1 MGTCK
6 IKSAQWREKR
16 DGPSE
21 GVGGHTGTGQ
31 AENKMGGFHIFGH
44 TTERS
49 FFFSHKTR
57 VAKCHDSADRERE
70 RQRVKKTLLKDGQ
83 D

>member
-1 MGTCK
+1 M
-6 IKSAQWREKR
+6 KSAQWREKR

-49 FFFSHKTR
+49 FFFSHKTW

-70 RQRVKKTLLKDGQ
+70 RKTESEKDFAERWPRLIVL
-83 D
+83 